1 MSTATVFSLIALGV
15 SFRLSLPQIDYLTQ
29 ADRFV
34 MYSTILVLISLGIT
48 VLATRWVN
56 EDRLNDAVR
65 LTLYTR
71 WTFPLIFAL
80 IIVLTLRA

>member
-1 MSTATVFSLIALGV
+1 
-15 SFRLSLPQIDYLTQ
+15 
-29 ADRFV
+29 
-34 MYSTILVLISLGIT
+34 VLISLGIT